1 MSGRREPPEPT
12 DGGEIAQQAPPR
24 RRRGWWWWLKW
35 TVRGLFLLAIAG
47 VFVVGLDRL
56 FYLPDQRIEATPAD
70 LKLAYEDVTFPT
82 SDGLTLS
89 AWFLPAVG
97 EPRGTVIHFH
107 GNAANIGNHVFAS
120 YWLVYERFNL
130 LVFDYRGY
138 GKSEGSPTRAGTIRD
153 GLAAVDYLLSR
164 EDVDPKRIVA
174 LGQSLGGAVATVVAA
189 KRPEIR
195 AVVLDS
201 TFGNYRHIGAAH
213 LKKAIRWGWLAD
225 KLAAALLSDDY
236 EPVDYVARI
245 SPRPVLVIASPDDEV
260 CYAPLGREL
269 YDAAA
274 EPKEWVLVSGGR
286 HLEVVADNVDNV
298 QARIVAFYE
307 RALAAS
313 PAVITPTSA
322 P

>member
-1 MSGRREPPEPT
+1 MSGGQDPPEPT
-12 DGGEIAQQAPPR
+12 DGGAVTEEAPPR
-24 RRRGWWWWLKW
+24 RRGWGWRLKW
-35 TVRGLFLLAIAG
+35 TVRGLFLLALAG

-56 FYLPDQRIEATPAD
+56 FYLPDKRIEATPAD
-70 LKLAYEDVTFPT
+70 LGLAYEEVTFTT
-82 SDGLTLS
+82 SDGLALN
-89 AWFLPAVG
+89 AWFLPAIG
-97 EPRGTVIHFH
+97 APRGTVIHFH

-120 YWLVYERFNL
+120 YWLVYARFNL

-138 GKSEGSPTRAGTIRD
+138 GKSQGSPTRAGTIRD
-153 GLAAVDYLLSR
+153 GLAAVDYVLSR
-164 EDVDPKRIVA
+164 EDVDPQRVVA
-174 LGQSLGGAVATVVAA
+174 LGQSLGGAVAAVVAA
-189 KRPEIR
+189 ERPEIR

-213 LKKAIRWGWLAD
+213 LRGVIRWGWLAD

-269 YDAAA
+269 FDAAA
-274 EPKEWVLVSGGR
+274 QPKQWLLVSGGR

-307 RALAAS
+307 DALDR
-313 PAVITPTSA
+313 PAEEEP
-322 P
+322 